1 MKTKLLLLLLLA
13 NFSIYAQYTN
23 IPDINFENKLIALG
37 IDTAIPDGKV
47 QTDKI
52 DKLTYL
58 DISNSSIVDL
68 TGIQDFVS
76 LTTLYCYGNQLTS
89 LDVSKNIALVSLGC
103 SDNQLASLDVSMN
116 TALKDLYCNSNQLTS
131 LDISKNTALEN
142 LACENNQLATLDV
155 SKNTAFKYLYCYSN
169 QLTALDVSTN
179 ISLIELVC
187 DSNQLTSL
195 DVSMNTFLKLLFC
208 SSNQLTTLDISM
220 NTVLKNLYC
229 TDNQLT
235 TLDVSKNTALE
246 TLSCYSNQLTSL
258 NVSKNTTLK
267 DLYCYSNQLTTLDV
281 SKNTTLISL
290 FCGSNQL
297 TNLNL
302 KNGKNTFLNY
312 MNCIQN
318 SNLSC
323 IQVDDIS
330 YSNTNWNKDATA
342 TYSLNCPS
350 LGIAETVFG
359 KIAVYPNPAKGELH
373 IDNSTL
379 EKATIYDTLGRLITI
394 TKFTNGSNN
403 NTINLAGF
411 RSGIYYIYLENEG
424 ATIVKKIIVE

>member
-142 LACENNQLATLDV
+142 LACENNQLA
-155 SKNTAFKYLYCYSN
+155 
-169 QLTALDVSTN
+169 
-179 ISLIELVC
+179 
-187 DSNQLTSL
+187 
-195 DVSMNTFLKLLFC
+195 
-208 SSNQLTTLDISM
+208 
-220 NTVLKNLYC
+220 
-229 TDNQLT
+229 